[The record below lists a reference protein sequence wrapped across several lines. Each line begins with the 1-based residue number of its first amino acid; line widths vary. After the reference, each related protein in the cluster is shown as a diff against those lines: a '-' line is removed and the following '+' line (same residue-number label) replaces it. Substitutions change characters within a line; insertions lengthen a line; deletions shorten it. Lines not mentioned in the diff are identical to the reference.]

1 MSEEAPRPAPA
12 RHRILV
18 VDDERQ
24 TVSAVK
30 HLLRR
35 KYKVLGATRAQ
46 EALELLDQEP
56 VSVVLCDQRMPEMTG
71 DAFFAEARR
80 RHPNTIR
87 ILITAYAD
95 IQALVRSINNGHI
108 FGYVAK
114 PWSPEELEHM
124 VARAVEHWDVS
135 ELNRRMTRELAD
147 ANQLLQKAND
157 ELKAFT
163 HVVAHDLKEPLRTI
177 AAYTQFMRGDLEP
190 PLQPEGLHYLDGIQ
204 RCAEHLF
211 RLIDDL
217 MRFTEIDH
225 IERALEQAELRY
237 VVSKA
242 LEMLEGAVRD
252 TGAEVRVAETLPVV
266 EGDAGRLVL
275 LFQNLI
281 SNGLKF
287 NQSAPPVIEVGAGPS
302 EGDTVEVFVRDNG
315 IGIHHDYQQQIF
327 ELFERLH
334 ARTEYP
340 GTGAGLAIV
349 RRIVE
354 LHGGEVAVES
364 TPGNGSTFRLTLRRA
379 GAAR

>member
-1 MSEEAPRPAPA
+1 MSEEAPRTAPA

-35 KYKVLGATRAQ
+35 KYKVLGATRAH

-95 IQALVRSINNGHI
+95 IQALVRSINKGHI

-124 VARAVEHWDVS
+124 VARAIEHWDVS

-157 ELKAFT
+157 ELRAFT

-177 AAYTQFMRGDLEP
+177 AAYTQFMRGDLDP
-190 PLQPEGLHYLDGIQ
+190 PLQPEGLHFLDGIQ

-225 IERALEQAELRY
+225 IERALEPTELRY
-237 VVSKA
+237 VVNKA

-252 TGAEVRVAETLPVV
+252 TGAEVRVAEGLPAVQ
-266 EGDAGRLVL
+266 GDAGRLVL

-287 NQSAPPVIEVGAGPS
+287 NESKPPVVEVGALPAENGN
-302 EGDTVEVFVRDNG
+302 VEVFVRDNG

-327 ELFERLH
+327 EIFERLH
-334 ARTEYP
+334 SRTEYP

-354 LHGGEVAVES
+354 LHGGAVAVDS

-379 GAAR
+379 DAPR